1 MNGLRRTN
9 RTDRYRN
16 MATDKF
22 VTVAVAGHPEH
33 GKTTLVRCLTGID
46 SDPHDESDGSGVSS
60 ETSFALFRL
69 PSGVRIAL
77 VDIPNH
83 SDLPQRT
90 AGSLNTIDLAIL
102 VVAADDGVMPQTKD
116 QLDILNRFKAQGGL
130 AVISKADLVDHE
142 TIELAQMEIQ
152 EISKGSCIE
161 GKPIIPF
168 SAADRQG
175 LDQTPSAMEDEAD
188 RVDGRGY
195 FATGHYRVLK
205 RRVLDLA
212 TEILVH
218 NVFQVAASTD
228 ELLSRLEPTLDEWLL
243 GRMLGEL
250 CSAGKLVRVD
260 GGYRIPAVSAELPS
274 NREKVAGQMLEYA
287 RSLGYVAINAPI
299 FCELHWKSF
308 KVGEIRQLLE
318 YLCAR
323 KKLVQL
329 NDGRYLTCQAME
341 EIKEKVTEVIAQ
353 KGALTVHDGKEILGY
368 GRMRVI
374 PVLEY
379 LDSIGLT
386 CRIDDVRILT
396 PENGLMRKSL
406 G

>member
-1 MNGLRRTN
+1 
-9 RTDRYRN
+9 

-22 VTVAVAGHPEH
+22 VTAAVAGHPEH
-33 GKTTLVRCLTGID
+33 GKTTLVRSLTGID
-46 SDPHDESDGSGVSS
+46 SNPYDESEEAGVSS

-77 VDIPNH
+77 VDMPNH

-116 QLDILNRFKAQGGL
+116 QLEVLNRFKAREGL

-142 TIELAQMEIQ
+142 TIEIARMEIQ
-152 EISKGSCIE
+152 EISKGSCLE

-168 SAADRQG
+168 SAADRRG
-175 LDQTPSAMEDEAD
+175 LDQILATIEAEAD

-195 FATGHYRVLK
+195 FATNHYRVLK
-205 RRVLDLA
+205 KHVLDSV

-218 NVFQVAASTD
+218 NVFQVAVSFD
-228 ELLSRLEPTLDEWLL
+228 ELRCRREPTPDEWLL
-243 GRMLGEL
+243 GRMLREL
-250 CSAGKLVRVD
+250 CALGKLIRVD
-260 GGYRIPAVSAELPS
+260 GGYRIPTLPVRLSS
-274 NREKVAGQMLEYA
+274 NREKVAGQMLDYA
-287 RSLGYVAINAPI
+287 RSLGYVAISAPI
-299 FCELHWKSF
+299 FCEIHWKSF

-323 KKLVQL
+323 EKLVRL

-341 EIKEKVTEVIAQ
+341 EIKEKVTEFIVQ
-353 KGALTVHDGKEILGY
+353 KGVLTVHDGKEILGY

-386 CRIDDVRILT
+386 CRIDNVRVLRS
-396 PENGLMRKSL
+396 EEDSVQQVAK
-406 G
+406 